1 MVLLVSVMLVLWK
14 LKVQLGNWG
23 EGEYPCW
30 GQPPSMA
37 PSHVE
42 VKAGTWEEWPLIPSL
57 PPSRAQTEATTFH
70 GEKKNTYFRKQNNTW
85 LEETIST

>member
-14 LKVQLGNWG
+14 LTVQLGNWG

-42 VKAGTWEEWPLIPSL
+42 VKAGIWEEWALMPSIPLSK
-57 PPSRAQTEATTFH
+57 AQT
-70 GEKKNTYFRKQNNTW
+70 GYYSCSREKTIYLMKQNFW
-85 LEETIST
+85 

>member
-42 VKAGTWEEWPLIPSL
+42 VKAGTWEE
-57 PPSRAQTEATTFH
+57 
-70 GEKKNTYFRKQNNTW
+70 
-85 LEETIST
+85 